1 MIAKEEHS
9 SLLQDGSFIIAGILI
24 LLKLCEREGTFWG
37 YSLKFA
43 HKFCDRLKKMLAEAK
58 RPSLFCC
65 RVDDEEK
72 TF

>member
-9 SLLQDGSFIIAGILI
+9 SLLQGGSIVIAGTLI
-24 LLKLCEREGTFWG
+24 LLLLCEREGTFWG
-37 YSLKFA
+37 YSLKFG
-43 HKFCDRLKKMLAEAK
+43 HKFCSKLKKMLAEAK